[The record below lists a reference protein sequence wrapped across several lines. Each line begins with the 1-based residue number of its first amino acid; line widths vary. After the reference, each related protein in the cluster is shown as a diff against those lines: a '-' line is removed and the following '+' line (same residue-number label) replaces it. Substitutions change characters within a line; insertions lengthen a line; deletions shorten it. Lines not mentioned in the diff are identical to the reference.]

1 MHRGSGRRGRGP
13 VPDLVRTLPGMRS
26 RPHRD
31 LPDGPARLGEP
42 TENSDAAWRLTPARD
57 AGAGGVD
64 VRRMLCHDHHN
75 LSCRRSEMD
84 ASSRRILVVANR
96 TASTPLLLDAVR
108 KRAQEGRCTFAL
120 LIPNE
125 PRKGGADWTLE
136 TAKPLLEREA
146 GGPVDG
152 IVGEA
157 DPFEAVKSA
166 LQDPGFDEVIISTL
180 PKRVSEWLRRD
191 LPHRVEKLGVP
202 VTTIT
207 QAERETLPF
216 IPPPSRG

>member
-1 MHRGSGRRGRGP
+1 
-13 VPDLVRTLPGMRS
+13 VRT
-26 RPHRD
+26 
-31 LPDGPARLGEP
+31 
-42 TENSDAAWRLTPARD
+42 
-57 AGAGGVD
+57 
-64 VRRMLCHDHHN
+64 
-75 LSCRRSEMD
+75 
-84 ASSRRILVVANR
+84 
-96 TASTPLLLDAVR
+96 
-108 KRAQEGRCTFAL
+108 RAQEGWCTFAL

-191 LPHRVEKLGVP
+191 LPRRVEKLGVP

-207 QAERETLPF
+207 QAEEREALPF
-216 IPPPSRG
+216 TPPPSRG